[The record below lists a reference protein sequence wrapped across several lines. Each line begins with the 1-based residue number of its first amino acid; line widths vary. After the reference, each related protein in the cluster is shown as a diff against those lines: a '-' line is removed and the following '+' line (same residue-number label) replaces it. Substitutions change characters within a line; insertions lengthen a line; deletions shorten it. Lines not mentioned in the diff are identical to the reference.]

1 MKEPMKY
8 TITLDDDYEQ
18 IDNLVRL
25 RLIDAIDDMEY
36 NGEYD
41 EPELVFAMLKVLES
55 FSTKNQWARYI
66 ANKVVSYDAK

>member
-1 MKEPMKY
+1 MKEPIKY

-18 IDNLVRL
+18 IDNIVRL
-25 RLIDAIDDMEY
+25 RLIDAINDIEY

-55 FSTKNQWARYI
+55 FSTKGQWARYI
-66 ANKVVSYDAK
+66 ANKVVSYDTE